1 MAEGCQGRMT
11 GTQGGYHELSQLP
24 HNGSE
29 RKVRVKQKESIKN
42 AIMEDMKQPTDKL
55 VSQQW
60 GSPTAQLIQN
70 EDGGGA
76 ATKSGR

>member
-1 MAEGCQGRMT
+1 MNTKNRNSNYPRIYFSLDKSMGGRGMS
-11 GTQGGYHELSQLP
+11 GQNDRKSRVIQLP

-55 VSQQW
+55 VSQQ
-60 GSPTAQLIQN
+60 
-70 EDGGGA
+70 
-76 ATKSGR
+76 